1 MQLKL
6 ITDFKDIKRDSDD
19 EYIYLGLVDFSI
31 YKVAELNKKILIS
44 SKDFAINDL
53 DKTQRIKK
61 LEYCET
67 LHKKLISSL
76 SEKLNELHKEDYN
89 SKIWELIF
97 GRWLK
102 DFIYISYNNFNV
114 IQNLLKNKKL
124 NSIKISNSQP
134 SDIHTKNYEH
144 LVESYLSTNWNKN
157 LNSLIIQYLKPNVK
171 IETENLKKD
180 LNIKS
185 KKFKKQNIFKKTT
198 NFIFS
203 VINFFLKKKENIF
216 FYKSGLNPFYESYI
230 KFETSQSII
239 SEKMPKYNYKQN
251 NYNLNKRRSLNLN
264 FLDLNIYEAFLKKN
278 LKFFLPLY
286 VIEEFKNIK
295 NIITN
300 SKLPK
305 QLDLLLTGT
314 GYTNEVFNIFSATQV
329 SRNCKF
335 ISLQHGNCYN
345 TNYIND
351 YLFEYISPD
360 HFFSWGETK
369 KKNHFSLFNFSIIYR
384 KKLFKRNGNLSIICD
399 SIANRAVPFEIFYI
413 KEENFNNTLN
423 FVQNLNDEIK
433 SKTYFR
439 LLPWDSDDTNEI
451 LKKKIEDKNLKLYEE
466 NLNIKD
472 ILKKSRLNIFNYDSS
487 GFFEN
492 LLLDIPSIFFSK
504 YAFQNLKDDCV
515 DDYIELRE
523 AKVIFEDKESLNLH
537 VESIW
542 HNPTDWWYDITTQKA
557 VKKFNFKYNKDYK
570 NNLNKMPE
578 MINYLSK
585 SKNNSLQF
593 DEI

>member
-1 MQLKL
+1 MKLNL
-6 ITDFKDIKRDSDD
+6 ITDCKNIKGNNDD
-19 EYIYLGLVDFSI
+19 KYIYLGPVDFSI
-31 YKVAELNKKILIS
+31 YKAAELNKKILIS
-44 SKDFAINDL
+44 SKDIAINDL

-67 LHKKLISSL
+67 LHKKLIATL
-76 SEKLNELHKEDYN
+76 AEKLNELHKEKYN
-89 SKIWELIF
+89 KKIWELIF

-102 DFIYISYNNFNV
+102 DFIYISYNNFNI

-124 NSIKISNSQP
+124 DSIKISNSQL

-157 LNSLIIQYLKPNVK
+157 LNSIIIKYLKPNVK
-171 IETENLKKD
+171 IETE
-180 LNIKS
+180 S
-185 KKFKKQNIFKKTT
+185 FKKNLAIENKVFNKLNIFKNIMK
-198 NFIFS
+198 FIFP
-203 VINFFLKKKENIF
+203 VVNFFLKRKENIF
-216 FYKSGLNPFYESYI
+216 FYKSGLNPIYEGYI
-230 KFETSQSII
+230 KLKTSQSII
-239 SEKMPKYNYKQN
+239 SEKIPDYNYKEN
-251 NYNLNKRRSLNLN
+251 IYNLNQRNNLNLN
-264 FLDLNIYEAFLKKN
+264 FLELNIYETFLKNN

-286 VIEEFKNIK
+286 IIEEFKNIK
-295 NIITN
+295 NIITD

-314 GYTNEVFNIFSATQV
+314 GYTNEVFNIFSAIQA

-335 ISLQHGNCYN
+335 VSLQHGNCYN

-360 HFFSWGETK
+360 HFFSWGESK
-369 KKNHFSLFNFSIIYR
+369 KKNQFSLFNFNIIYR
-384 KKLFKRNGNLSIICD
+384 KKLFKKNGNLSIICD
-399 SIANRAVPFEIFYI
+399 SIANRAVPFEIFHI

-433 SKTYFR
+433 DRTYLR
-439 LLPWDSDDTNEI
+439 LLPWNGDDTNEI
-451 LKKKIEDKNLKLYEE
+451 LKKKIEDKNLKLYRE
-466 NLNIKD
+466 NLSIKN

-504 YAFQNLKDDCV
+504 YAFQNLKDNCV
-515 DDYIELRE
+515 EDYIRLRE
-523 AKVIFEDKESLNLH
+523 AKVIFDDQRSLNLH

-542 HNPTDWWYDITTQKA
+542 KNPTDWWYNSTTQKA
-557 VKKFNFKYNKDYK
+557 VKNFNFKYNKDYK

-578 MINYLSK
+578 MINSLLK

-593 DEI
+593 DER